1 MTRKKSVLQKS
12 ALWFAAASFIGALVC
27 ATYLW
32 LKIQT
37 IGWEHPIS
45 ASFLAG
51 IIFFISIGFVFFVIG
66 KTNLPSFKPGE

>member
-1 MTRKKSVLQKS
+1 MKRNKSLLQLS
-12 ALWFAAASFIGALVC
+12 SLYFAAASFIAALVC
-27 ATYLW
+27 VAFLY

-51 IIFFISIGFVFFVIG
+51 IIFFLSIGVVFFVIG
-66 KTNLPSFKPGE
+66 KTNLPSFKPGG